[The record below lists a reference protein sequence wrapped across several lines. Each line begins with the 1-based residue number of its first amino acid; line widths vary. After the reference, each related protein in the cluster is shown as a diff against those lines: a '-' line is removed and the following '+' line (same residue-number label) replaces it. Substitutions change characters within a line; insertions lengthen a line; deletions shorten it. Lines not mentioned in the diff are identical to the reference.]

1 MMRSG
6 IVLGLVVGFVLAAA
20 AGRFTAEQA
29 HVSAAAAGAVPPE
42 TELSARVAKLQSHVA
57 ALTKTVKVI
66 ADNQALFARSF
77 MVEPNGTVRITGN
90 VRVDNNLIEDIQN
103 INCDQSSLSGKRQ
116 CTCPEGLVAVGIEL
130 RPQATSAYP
139 GPATYNT
146 AILCGRF

>member
-1 MMRSG
+1 MKRGG
-6 IVLGLVVGFVLAAA
+6 IVLGLVAAFVAAAAVGRFTAQQAHLAAA
-20 AGRFTAEQA
+20 AGTVA
-29 HVSAAAAGAVPPE
+29 PE

-66 ADNQALFARSF
+66 ADNQALFARSV

-90 VRVDNNLIEDIQN
+90 VRVDNNLIEDVQI
-103 INCDQSSLSGKRQ
+103 INCDQSSLSAKRQ
-116 CTCPEGLVAVGIEL
+116 CTCPEGLVAIGIEL
-130 RPQATSAYP
+130 RPLATSAYP